1 VLIARDI
8 AVRYKRSFLG
18 LWWALLNPVLRV
30 LVMWVVLSQVFRAA
44 PIGVP
49 YIVYL
54 FSGVVVYT
62 FFEQSV
68 VGAGA
73 SIVNSSGL
81 ISKIHVPAQ
90 HFAVS
95 AVASAAVTFG
105 LSLLA
110 LGAVQLATG
119 TGIPWTWVLL
129 PLPFAALAALSV
141 GVGLVVASAAVRFFD
156 SLDLTIVLLGLLAF
170 LTPTFYPLS
179 SVGEEFQVVIRANPL
194 TEFLSVFRGLFYD
207 GTIAPLW
214 EWAVC
219 AGSGLGALTLGLVV
233 FSRTWR
239 SAALML

>member
-1 VLIARDI
+1 MLIARDVT
-8 AVRYKRSFLG
+8 VRYKRSFLG
-18 LWWALLNPVLRV
+18 LWWALLNPLLRM
-30 LVMWVVLSQVFRAA
+30 LVMWVVLSQIFKSQ

-54 FSGVVVYT
+54 FSGVVLFT

-73 SIVNSSGL
+73 SIVNSSAL

-90 HFAVS
+90 NFALS
-95 AVASAAVTFG
+95 AVAAAAVTLG

-110 LGAVQLATG
+110 LLGIQVATG
-119 TGIPWTWVLL
+119 VGVPVTFLLIPV
-129 PLPFAALAALSV
+129 PFVALAALAI
-141 GVGLVVASAAVRFFD
+141 GVGLAVASAAVRFFD

-170 LTPTFYPLS
+170 LTPTFYPLA
-179 SVGEEFQVVIRANPL
+179 SVGSQFRLIIRLNPL
-194 TEFLSVFRGLFYD
+194 TEFLDVFRGLFY
-207 GTIAPLW
+207 GNTLAPLW

-219 AGSGLGALTLGLVV
+219 WGSGIVALAAGLAI